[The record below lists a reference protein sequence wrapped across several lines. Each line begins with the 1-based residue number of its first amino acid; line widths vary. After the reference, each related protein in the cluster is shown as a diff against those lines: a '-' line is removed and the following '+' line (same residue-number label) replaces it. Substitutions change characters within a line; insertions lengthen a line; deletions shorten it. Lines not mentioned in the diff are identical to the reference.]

1 MEKPVEIFK
10 VSEIKIQYLPDFK
23 LSERPIIT
31 KSSDAYKLLLSQWDT
46 GIMQFL
52 EEFKII
58 LLNNANHVLGI
69 VNIAMGGKD
78 AVMVDMRVIFSIALT
93 ASATKIILAHNHP
106 SGKLI
111 PSSADRLVTN
121 KALEAG
127 KVLDIEVCDHIILTP
142 HSYLSMKDNGD
153 F

>member
-31 KSSDAYKLLLSQWDT
+31 KSPDAYKLLLSQWDT

-93 ASATKIILAHNHP
+93 ASASKIILAHNHP
-106 SGKLI
+106 SGKLV
-111 PSSADRLVTN
+111 PSSADRTLTN
-121 KALEAG
+121 KAVEAG
-127 KVLDIEVCDHIILTP
+127 KVLDIEVCDHIIVTA
-142 HSYLSMKDNGD
+142 HSYHSMKDNGD
-153 F
+153 M

>member
-1 MEKPVEIFK
+1 MENQDKNLN
-10 VSEIKIQYLPDFK
+10 VSEIKVQYLPDFK

-31 KSSDAYKLLLSQWDT
+31 KSSDDYKLLLSQWDT

-78 AVMVDMRVIFSIALT
+78 AVMADMRVIFSIALT
-93 ASATKIILAHNHP
+93 ASASKIILAHNHP
-106 SGKLI
+106 SGTLN
-111 PSSADRLVTN
+111 PSSADRLLTN
-121 KALEAG
+121 KAVEAG

-142 HSYLSMKDNGD
+142 HSYHSMKDNGD
-153 F
+153 M

>member
-1 MEKPVEIFK
+1 MEKPFEIFK

-69 VNIAMGGKD
+69 VNIAMGGKG

-93 ASATKIILAHNHP
+93 ASASKIILAHNHP

-127 KVLDIEVCDHIILTP
+127 KVLDIEVCDHIILTS

>member
-1 MEKPVEIFK
+1 MENQDKNLN
-10 VSEIKIQYLPDFK
+10 VSEIKVQYLPDFK

-93 ASATKIILAHNHP
+93 ASASKIILAHNHP
-106 SGKLI
+106 SGTLN
-111 PSSADRLVTN
+111 PSSADRLLTN
-121 KALEAG
+121 KAVEAG

-142 HSYLSMKDNGD
+142 HSYSSLKDNGD
-153 F
+153 M